1 MISSTVLDLPEHRAS
16 ARDGCMAAN
25 VFPDMMESLPARD
38 QDAIDTSLGMVNRAD
53 IFIGIYAFRY
63 GHVPKGGKV
72 SITEMELERAEERA
86 QEGDLTILPF
96 LMDPA
101 HPVTAD
107 MVEANAAVRRKLDK
121 LKVRVA
127 KGRGRAL
134 FKSPVELRGQVET
147 ALKEL
152 TIRSQTKDL
161 LDSEQTMLL
170 LRLDLE
176 SARAELRD
184 RDADLKRLQNVVD
197 RLKAAIA
204 KKTSQQRRKG
214 SGNTAL
220 RGATDASDSLAPP
233 HVED

>member
-1 MISSTVLDLPEHRAS
+1 MISSTALDLPEHRAS
-16 ARDGCMAAN
+16 ARDGCIAAN

-86 QEGDLTILPF
+86 EEGDLTILPF

-107 MVEANAAVRRKLDK
+107 MVEANAAARARLDK
-121 LKVRVA
+121 LKDRIGA
-127 KGRGRAL
+127 ARGRVL
-134 FKSPVELRGQVET
+134 FKSPMELRGQVET

-152 TIRSQTKDL
+152 TIRSQAKGL
-161 LDSEQTMLL
+161 LEAEQTMLL
-170 LRLDLE
+170 MRLDLE
-176 SARAELRD
+176 NARAELRD
-184 RDADLKRLQNVVD
+184 RDADLKRLQDVVD
-197 RLKAAIA
+197 QLKAAMA
-204 KKTSQQRRKG
+204 KGTSQQR
-214 SGNTAL
+214 SGDTAL
-220 RGATDASDSLAPP
+220 RGAADASDSLAPP
-233 HVED
+233 HIED